1 MLNPIIIPLVPI
13 VGAVTANLTE
23 LIRGE
28 SKAWHPNIDVGMK
41 TFTFAIAAY
50 VVVWFALLVTAI
62 SVAGTNKMSSGF
74 EVMVLFLLGLGVY
87 TFGKGTRFVSSEL
100 QLWLYRL
107 ALPGLL
113 LSCGL
118 ISYFG

>member
-1 MLNPIIIPLVPI
+1 MLNPIVIPLVPM

-28 SKAWHPNIDVGMK
+28 SKTWHPNIDIGMK
-41 TFTFAIAAY
+41 TFIFAIAAY

-62 SVAGTNKMSSGF
+62 IVGGTDHISSGL
-74 EVMVLFLLGLGVY
+74 EVIGLFLLGLGFY
-87 TFGKGTRFVSSEL
+87 TWGNGRRFVSSEL

-107 ALPGLL
+107 ALPGVL
-113 LSCGL
+113 LSCGV